1 MTRGSQAGS
10 PVGQEKDG
18 LSPLWTSVGTG
29 EKNWP
34 REAGFG
40 DLGAREEKE
49 SGYPDPREPEDLVT
63 KS

>member
-1 MTRGSQAGS
+1 MTRGSHAGS

-40 DLGAREEKE
+40 DLGAKEEKE
-49 SGYPDPREPEDLVT
+49 SG
-63 KS
+63 